1 MEEKRMSLDDLR
13 RLDSIDLSKLSV
25 ADVKQLKNETLKKS
39 LMDALQSKQAEDSFQ
54 QHISHTDHCTGPEN
68 KDPPI

>member
-1 MEEKRMSLDDLR
+1 MAIDDIR
-13 RLDSIDLSKLSV
+13 KLDSIDLSKLSV

-54 QHISHTDHCTGPEN
+54 MHISHTDHCTALD
-68 KDPPI
+68 KDPPLI

>member
-1 MEEKRMSLDDLR
+1 MAIDDIR
-13 RLDSIDLSKLSV
+13 KLDSIDLSKLSV

-54 QHISHTDHCTGPEN
+54 MHLSHTDHSTALDL
-68 KDPPI
+68 DPPLI